1 MKKKKFYL
9 ALTEES
15 GEAQQRRIR
24 EADTAGTR
32 FSNATKKV
40 LSEGRRLSILDPLRD
55 VDHWDDDMIE
65 LRGQNIASL
74 CWAVLWPW
82 LE

>member
-1 MKKKKFYL
+1 L

-15 GEAQQRRIR
+15 GAAQQRRIE
-24 EADTAGTR
+24 EADAAGIR

-40 LSEGRRLSILDPLRD
+40 LNEGRRLSLLDPLRD
-55 VDHWDDDMIE
+55 VDSWDEEVIE
-65 LRGQNIASL
+65 RRGQNIASL
-74 CWAVLWPW
+74 CWDVLWPW